1 MIFYLV
7 GRMYHKS
14 YIPHMLL
21 PQPGYYTYLFGLFQ
35 VFKRWYL
42 LECEL
47 VFGSFNGEVPLYL
60 RPRWY
65 LASTY
70 EGLVITCPSY
80 RISHHFLNVTV
91 TPAVCTVLHLHRLWA

>member
-1 MIFYLV
+1 MIFHLV

-21 PQPGYYTYLFGLFQ
+21 PQPGYYTYLLGLFQ

-47 VFGSFNGEVPLYL
+47 VFGSFNGDV
-60 RPRWY
+60 
-65 LASTY
+65 LA
-70 EGLVITCPSY
+70 
-80 RISHHFLNVTV
+80 
-91 TPAVCTVLHLHRLWA
+91 PAVVFGKYL